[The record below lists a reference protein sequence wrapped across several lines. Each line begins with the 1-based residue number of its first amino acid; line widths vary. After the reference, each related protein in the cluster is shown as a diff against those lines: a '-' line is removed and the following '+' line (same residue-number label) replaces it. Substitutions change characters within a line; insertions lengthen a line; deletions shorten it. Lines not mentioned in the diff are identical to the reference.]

1 MPIPQVGKP
10 TKRVSPPNNISVVL
24 YQPPRRSAVAPPV
37 QAGAPDPCVVPGRT
51 PLAESSLHP
60 WAPQCGSRHPVEA
73 GADAQGMDAS
83 HLGGEADLESV
94 WPGSG
99 GPFCISGD
107 ITMSPLVLSDSSG
120 STGAGCYGTDLAEAS
135 YLHLS
140 PDCRVLKIFC
150 QDEVQL
156 MLVALFWPGR
166 VWFSDLIS
174 LLEGSLGDSRQEGA
188 PLTGRGH
195 PFPELWKYSI
205 FQLFLDVL
213 CM

>member
-1 MPIPQVGKP
+1 M
-10 TKRVSPPNNISVVL
+10 
-24 YQPPRRSAVAPPV
+24 PPV

-73 GADAQGMDAS
+73 GVDAQGMDAS

-99 GPFCISGD
+99 GPFCVSGD
-107 ITMSPLVLSDSSG
+107 ITISPLVLSDSSG

-150 QDEVQL
+150 QDEVQH
-156 MLVALFWPGR
+156 MLVAPFWPGR
-166 VWFSDLIS
+166 VWFLDLIS

-195 PFPELWKYSI
+195 PFKNCYLAVILKKFHVFY
-205 FQLFLDVL
+205 
-213 CM
+213 